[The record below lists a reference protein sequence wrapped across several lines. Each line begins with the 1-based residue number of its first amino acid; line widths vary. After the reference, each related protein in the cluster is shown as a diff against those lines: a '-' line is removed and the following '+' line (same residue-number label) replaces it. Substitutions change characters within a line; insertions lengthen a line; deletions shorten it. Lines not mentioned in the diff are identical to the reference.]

1 MDTVS
6 DEVGCSDANGHV
18 SVLTNVA
25 SGGTTVLAATPPRV
39 TPLIEL
45 TAVGTPDRVAV
56 VVSTVVPI
64 PAAIGSPLLT
74 GSDAFAI
81 PELDVAGRP
90 GGET

>member
-18 SVLTNVA
+18 PVLTDVA
-25 SGGTTVLAATPPRV
+25 SRGTTVLAATPPQV

-45 TAVGTPDRVAV
+45 TAVDTPDRVAV
-56 VVSTVVPI
+56 VVNTVVPI
-64 PAAIGSPLLT
+64 PAAIGSPLLPA
-74 GSDAFAI
+74 SDIFAI

-90 GGET
+90 GGDI